1 MNDMT
6 MIRTRHIASCL
17 LVSCSVLAG
26 CGGTGSPAPAQKPRT
41 EALCPTILTLTREAI
56 RESGLAFVVAERKP
70 LTGTISI
77 PAQLLPDQDLEA
89 QVGSMVQGRVQ
100 KVGANVG
107 DAVRPGMELMQI
119 EGVEVG
125 EIKARF
131 ITARAQLK
139 FAESTLERQKTL
151 NEQRVSSR
159 KTLLEAQAEY
169 DKARAAFDAE
179 DKRIHSIGLRD
190 ADLLAFIDRGP
201 GQGDEHIGGVLPI
214 KSPIAGIIVERN
226 VVIGQ
231 YVDAATTAFRIVNTE
246 RLMADGQIYEKDIP
260 RVTGKPAVRMHVSAF
275 PDRSFAGTLV
285 YISPVVDE
293 RTRTITVRALIPNR
307 NGLLKPH
314 MFGELHVAVG
324 AGTEGILVPGEA
336 VQREGSALYVFVATS
351 DTTFERRT
359 VEAGETF
366 DTFVE
371 IRTGIGAGERIVTRG
386 AFQLKAESMR
396 SSLEG
401 DE

>member
-1 MNDMT
+1 
-6 MIRTRHIASCL
+6 
-17 LVSCSVLAG
+17 
-26 CGGTGSPAPAQKPRT
+26 
-41 EALCPTILTLTREAI
+41 
-56 RESGLAFVVAERKP
+56 
-70 LTGTISI
+70 
-77 PAQLLPDQDLEA
+77 
-89 QVGSMVQGRVQ
+89 MVQGRVQ
-100 KVGANVG
+100 KVAANVG
-107 DAVRPGMELMQI
+107 DAVTPGMELMQI

-139 FAESTLERQKTL
+139 FTESTLERQKTL
-151 NEQRVSSR
+151 NEQRVGSR
-159 KTLLEAQAEY
+159 KTLLEAQADY

-201 GQGDEHIGGVLPI
+201 DQGDEHTGGGLPLT
-214 KSPIAGIIVERN
+214 SPIAGIIVERN

-231 YVDAATTAFRIVNTE
+231 YVDAATTAFRIINTE

-260 RVTGKPAVRMHVSAF
+260 RLAGKPPVAMHLPAF

-293 RTRTITVRALIPNR
+293 RTRTITVRALIPNK
-307 NGLLKPH
+307 GGMLKPH
-314 MFGELHVAVG
+314 MYGELRIPIG
-324 AGTEGILVPGEA
+324 GGTQGILIPGEA
-336 VQREGSALYVFVATS
+336 LHREGAVQYVFIATS

-359 VEAGETF
+359 VESGETF
-366 DTFVE
+366 DTSVH
-371 IRTGIGAGERIVTRG
+371 IRSGIAPGDRVVTRG
-386 AFQLKAESMR
+386 SFQLKAESMR
-396 SSLEG
+396 SVLEG